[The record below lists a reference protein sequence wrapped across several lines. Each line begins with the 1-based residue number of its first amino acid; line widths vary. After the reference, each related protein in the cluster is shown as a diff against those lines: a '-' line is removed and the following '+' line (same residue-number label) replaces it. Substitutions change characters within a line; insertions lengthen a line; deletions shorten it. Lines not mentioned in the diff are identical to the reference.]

1 MRNRSMMIAVLVATG
16 ALSLNAQVPQQPPSQ
31 PPQTPR
37 TGDTTQRTG
46 AAMTDQVVVVTGC
59 LKQEKDVPGLT
70 PNPAERV
77 GVTDDYVLTETKMA
91 QSSTVSG
98 LALSTMYEVEG
109 IAEAELKKHI
119 NHQVEITGRI
129 GGTATADDRTPSFNA
144 TSLKMVSAS
153 CGAPK

>member
-1 MRNRSMMIAVLVATG
+1 MRKNSMMIAVLVATG
-16 ALSLNAQVPQQPPSQ
+16 ALSLNAQVPQQPP
-31 PPQTPR
+31 QTPR
-37 TGDTTQRTG
+37 TGGDTTQRAG

-77 GVTDDYVLTETKMA
+77 GVTDDYILTDTKMA

-98 LALSTMYEVEG
+98 LALSTLYEVEG
-109 IAEAELKKHI
+109 IAEAELKKHL

-129 GGTATADDRTPSFNA
+129 GGAPTADDRTPNFNA
-144 TSLKMVSAS
+144 TSLKMISAS